1 MIILGGVTMYDAIVI
16 GAGNGGLL
24 SALTLQKAG
33 KRVKILEASHNVGG
47 FATSFVRGRFEFEAS
62 LQELYEYGTK
72 DVHGSLYEL
81 FEQLN
86 LNQKISMV
94 PNPES
99 FHILI
104 KDTKEEYVF
113 PFGISNFMEQMERYV
128 PGSTSSLQQFFA
140 ICEECNLAIS
150 YLNEMHWQPNEEELK
165 TRFPNFDLFS
175 KFSLQ
180 EGLDYLK
187 VPFKVKELLSCFW
200 IKLGSPTS
208 MISFLTYA
216 TRFSSYLTY
225 GGWIPKLRSR
235 EISMAI
241 QSEFERLGGEIDFL
255 SSVQRVIYENGV
267 IQGVECSDGRIFST
281 HHIVSN
287 VSPNTF
293 YAKLLPQEFR
303 SKEVSNMVLAHQ
315 FGAKAFCVYLG
326 LNKSVEELGLS
337 TYQYYVIDTLQ
348 SDKVYEQMKTMNF
361 TNCIGTVLNQVNPNC
376 SDSGTTILTLTAYQF
391 GDIFSKVAD
400 SENYFS
406 LKNIIA
412 KQMIISFENATGV
425 SILEAIEEIEIATPE
440 TFARYVGSPDGTA
453 FGYFAFQDDDLLNR
467 LSNYSNETLL
477 SNVHFC
483 GGFGERLHG
492 FASSYLSGA
501 TAAMKT
507 LEDMNKEGVSYE
519 S

>member
-1 MIILGGVTMYDAIVI
+1 MYDAIVI

-216 TRFSSYLTY
+216 TRFSCYLSD
-225 GGWIPKLRSR
+225 GGWIP
-235 EISMAI
+235 
-241 QSEFERLGGEIDFL
+241 RL
-255 SSVQRVIYENGV
+255 
-267 IQGVECSDGRIFST
+267 
-281 HHIVSN
+281 
-287 VSPNTF
+287 
-293 YAKLLPQEFR
+293 
-303 SKEVSNMVLAHQ
+303 
-315 FGAKAFCVYLG
+315 
-326 LNKSVEELGLS
+326 
-337 TYQYYVIDTLQ
+337 
-348 SDKVYEQMKTMNF
+348 
-361 TNCIGTVLNQVNPNC
+361 
-376 SDSGTTILTLTAYQF
+376 
-391 GDIFSKVAD
+391 
-400 SENYFS
+400 
-406 LKNIIA
+406 
-412 KQMIISFENATGV
+412 
-425 SILEAIEEIEIATPE
+425 
-440 TFARYVGSPDGTA
+440 
-453 FGYFAFQDDDLLNR
+453 
-467 LSNYSNETLL
+467 
-477 SNVHFC
+477 
-483 GGFGERLHG
+483 
-492 FASSYLSGA
+492 
-501 TAAMKT
+501 
-507 LEDMNKEGVSYE
+507 
-519 S
+519 